1 MGDARM
7 EHTDDT
13 MTEMGRVIALARRA
27 RGMTLRQLGE
37 RLGVS
42 AQAVHKWERGVNY
55 PDITQLPMIARVL
68 EVSIE
73 DLFG

>member
-1 MGDARM
+1 MKSSD
-7 EHTDDT
+7 HTT
-13 MTEMGRVIALARRA
+13 PEMGRVIALARRA

-55 PDITQLPMIARVL
+55 PDITLLPMIARVL

-73 DLFG
+73 DLFE

>member
-1 MGDARM
+1 MKSSD
-7 EHTDDT
+7 HTT
-13 MTEMGRVIALARRA
+13 PEMGRVIALARRA

>member
-1 MGDARM
+1 MKSSD
-7 EHTDDT
+7 HTT
-13 MTEMGRVIALARRA
+13 PEMGRVIALARRA

-37 RLGVS
+37 RIGVS

-55 PDITQLPMIARVL
+55 PDITLLPMIARVL

>member
-1 MGDARM
+1 MKSSD
-7 EHTDDT
+7 HTT
-13 MTEMGRVIALARRA
+13 PEMGRVIALARRA

-55 PDITQLPMIARVL
+55 PDITLLPMIARVL